1 MWLAIL
7 LATGVFALNLSVQAI
22 AASALLHLVPPIAR
36 RMTARHDFWGRV
48 VALEATMVVLLATIL
63 IQVATWA
70 SVFLLLD
77 QFPDFTTAFYHS
89 AVNFTTLGYGDLV
102 MSESTRLLGP
112 LEAVNGAIML
122 GLSGATLF
130 AAFGQLARR
139 GRVNSEE

>member
-7 LATGVFALNLSVQAI
+7 LATFVFSVNLSVQAI
-22 AASALLHLVPPIAR
+22 SVSALLHLVLPMTHRLIAR
-36 RMTARHDFWGRV
+36 HEFWGRV
-48 VALEATMVVLLATIL
+48 AALEATMIVLLATIL
-63 IQVATWA
+63 VQVGTWA
-70 SVFLLLD
+70 GVFLLLR
-77 QFPDFTTAFYHS
+77 QFDDFPTAFYHS

-102 MSESTRLLGP
+102 MSDATRLLGP

-139 GRVNSEE
+139 PIVQGEH